1 MQKDYEYL
9 KIEIVYLESQ
19 DIITNS
25 GNDVTGDDIYDD
37 FGE

>member
-1 MQKDYEYL
+1 MQKDYEYI
-9 KIEIVYLESQ
+9 KIEILYLASQ

-25 GNDVTGDDIYDD
+25 GNDVTGDDIYD

>member
-1 MQKDYEYL
+1 MQKKYESV
-9 KIEIVYLESQ
+9 EIRILNFQAQ

-25 GNDVTGDDIYDD
+25 GNDVTGDDIYD